1 MNKSL
6 QSKMGM
12 IMAIKETYAVLADM
26 SLHTINVVG
35 ELKNKLEELSALFA
49 IEQLAETL
57 AGASSIDQED
67 GAKVLTAIDTLEAN
81 LDAIVEQMKINK
93 ETADE
98 NVKVAREIMQG
109 LAMNNP
115 IQTDDNTE
123 E

>member
-12 IMAIKETYAVLADM
+12 IMAIKETQAVLADM

-67 GAKVLTAIDTLEAN
+67 GAKVLTAIDALEAN

>member
-6 QSKMGM
+6 QSKMEL
-12 IMAIKETYAVLADM
+12 IMAIKTTYVMLSDM
-26 SLHTINVVG
+26 SLHTLRVVG
-35 ELKNKLEELSALFA
+35 ELKDKIEAISSLFA

-57 AGASSIDQED
+57 AGASSIDLED
-67 GAKVLTAIDTLEAN
+67 GAKVSTAIDTLEAN
-81 LDAIVEQMKINK
+81 LDAIAEQMKINK

-98 NVKVAREIMQG
+98 NVIVAKELMQG
-109 LAMNNP
+109 LLMNNP

>member
-67 GAKVLTAIDTLEAN
+67 GATVLTAIDTLEAN

-98 NVKVAREIMQG
+98 NVKVAREIMQR

-115 IQTDDNTE
+115 IQTDDE